1 LDLSRHRSRA
11 LSVELIHQ
19 ADVIYAMSQSHAK
32 AVASLVPGAADKVS
46 NLDPNGD
53 IEDPIG
59 GEVSLYIA
67 VAERIKKL
75 IEQRLA
81 QGIVP

>member
-1 LDLSRHRSRA
+1 
-11 LSVELIHQ
+11 
-19 ADVIYAMSQSHAK
+19 MSQNHAR
-32 AVASLVPGAADKVS
+32 AVVSLVPAAADKVS
-46 NLDPNGD
+46 NLDPEGD

-59 GEVSLYIA
+59 GDLSLYTE
-67 VAERIKKL
+67 VADRIKKL

>member
-1 LDLSRHRSRA
+1 
-11 LSVELIHQ
+11 
-19 ADVIYAMSQSHAK
+19 MSQSHAK
-32 AVASLVPGAADKVS
+32 SVASLVPSAADKVS
-46 NLDPNGD
+46 SLDPAGD

-59 GEVSLYIA
+59 GEVSLYIE

>member
-1 LDLSRHRSRA
+1 
-11 LSVELIHQ
+11 
-19 ADVIYAMSQSHAK
+19 
-32 AVASLVPGAADKVS
+32 VS

>member
-1 LDLSRHRSRA
+1 
-11 LSVELIHQ
+11 
-19 ADVIYAMSQSHAK
+19 
-32 AVASLVPGAADKVS
+32 VS
-46 NLDPNGD
+46 NLDPVGD

-59 GEVSLYIA
+59 GEVALYIE